1 MTIFK
6 TFWQVVNR
14 YKGTIIL
21 YTVMLIA
28 FGTINMKTSDNQ
40 LNFVNVKPDILIIN
54 EDNSKISDNLV
65 KYIEVFMWSHFNLM
79 KC

>member
-28 FGTINMKTSDNQ
+28 FGGINFQANKETTEFTDT
-40 LNFVNVKPDILIIN
+40 KPDILIVN
-54 EDNSKISDNLV
+54 YDENTELTNNLITYLENNCHIVSV
-65 KYIEVFMWSHFNLM
+65 KDT
-79 KC
+79 